1 MEKKI
6 GIDDNIR
13 KKKTS
18 ALNEADALITE
29 ESQLQNSVKAFR
41 WAMVLSAVLCCLLA
55 TQISRILTDKMK
67 EKRAIAMQ
75 ELF

>member
-13 KKKTS
+13 NKKTS

-41 WAMVLSAVLCCLLA
+41 
-55 TQISRILTDKMK
+55 
-67 EKRAIAMQ
+67 
-75 ELF
+75 